1 MVDIGDYAQIPPR
14 ARLGFIIPSSNR
26 MVEPQIQHYCPEG
39 VVPHFNRIGM
49 TNRHKAPLEVL
60 KPRIV
65 EAAELLADS
74 KVDVT
79 VLQCTG
85 TSMSGGVDPEKEI
98 IQAMAQATGRPA
110 ISTASSLMAALAA
123 VNANRIVFVSESPAD
138 HHASKEAYLRD
149 AGLDIAASKGM
160 ALPRSDVYC
169 VTTPEYWLDCVSEMR
184 DDSVDA
190 YFVSCANI
198 HATYVIDQLEE
209 RLDRP
214 VLTSNQVAL
223 WCALRTVGIDDD
235 VPELGRLFKQGLVM
249 PAAASAA
256 E

>member
-1 MVDIGDYAQIPPR
+1 MVSYTDYEPVPPR
-14 ARLGFIIPSSNR
+14 ARLWFIIPSSNR
-26 MVEPQIQHYCPEG
+26 MVEPQVQHFCPDG

-60 KPRIV
+60 QPRIV

-74 KVDVT
+74 KVDVI

-123 VNANRIVFVSESPAD
+123 VDANRIVFISESPAD
-138 HHASKEAYLRD
+138 QHAEKEAYMRE

-160 ALPRSDVYC
+160 GLPRSDVYC
-169 VTTPEYWLDCVSEMR
+169 VTPPEYWFDCVAEMQ
-184 DDSVDA
+184 DDLVDA

-198 HATYVIDQLEE
+198 HATYVIEKLEE
-209 RLDRP
+209 RLDRL

-223 WCALRTVGIDDD
+223 WCAMRTAGIDDD
-235 VPELGRLFKQGLVM
+235 IPALGRLFRTGLNTQV
-249 PAAASAA
+249 AASAA

>member
-1 MVDIGDYAQIPPR
+1 MVDYNDYERVPPR

-26 MVEPQIQHYCPEG
+26 MVEPQVSRYCPEG

-49 TNRHKAPLEVL
+49 TNRHRAPLDVL

-65 EAAELLADS
+65 EAAELLGDS
-74 KVDVT
+74 RVDVT

-85 TSMSGGVDPEKEI
+85 TSMSGGVDPEREI

-123 VNANRIVFVSESPAD
+123 VEARRIVFVSETGPEG
-138 HHASKEAYLRD
+138 HAKKESYLRE
-149 AGLDIAASKGM
+149 AGLDLAASRGIG
-160 ALPRSDVYC
+160 LPRSDVYC
-169 VTTPEYWLDCVSEMR
+169 VTPPEYWLDCVSEMR

-198 HATYVIDQLEE
+198 HATDVIDRLEE
-209 RLDRP
+209 RLNRP

-223 WCALRTVGIDDD
+223 WCALRTAGIDDD
-235 VPELGRLFKQGLVM
+235 IPALGRLFRTGLAAPV
-249 PAAASAA
+249 AASAA

>member
-1 MVDIGDYAQIPPR
+1 M
-14 ARLGFIIPSSNR
+14 
-26 MVEPQIQHYCPEG
+26 
-39 VVPHFNRIGM
+39 
-49 TNRHKAPLEVL
+49 PL
-60 KPRIV
+60 
-65 EAAELLADS
+65 
-74 KVDVT
+74 
-79 VLQCTG
+79 
-85 TSMSGGVDPEKEI
+85 
-98 IQAMAQATGRPA
+98 
-110 ISTASSLMAALAA
+110 LAA

-138 HHASKEAYLRD
+138 HHASKEAYLRE

-169 VTTPEYWLDCVSEMR
+169 VTPPEYWLDCVAEMR

-235 VPELGRLFKQGLVM
+235 VPELGRLFKQGLVV